1 MSFTENDRKV
11 QSKHGKPFPEGEAIS
26 NAQFIAAIAS
36 ALKAEFG
43 GSPGAVKTVS
53 RITMTNERAVRNW
66 FEGKN
71 GPSGENLIRLI
82 YRSDPLLRTVLR
94 LAGRSD
100 LVVSAGLGGLRQKLV
115 DTITAIDNLQV
126 PIGD

>member
-11 QSKHGKPFPEGEAIS
+11 QSKSGKTFPDDEFS
-26 NAQFIAAIAS
+26 NALFTAAIAS

-53 RITMTNERAVRNW
+53 RLTMTNERAVRNW

-82 YRSDPLLRTVLR
+82 YRSDSLLKTVLR

-115 DTITAIDNLQV
+115 DTIIAIDGLQV
-126 PIGD
+126 PIGE